1 MKLRILIVLAILVSL
16 LSFAKFNYCQS
27 TGWASPGQYIHACY
41 SDLPALYSARGLDSN
56 AWPYSSDD
64 NSVEYP
70 VITAMVM
77 YATSFLANS
86 PVSYFNINIFFL
98 VLLFIATVIVVRKI
112 RPEFAYLSAIAPAV
126 IASLFIN
133 WDLWGIAT
141 MLLAI
146 YWFDR
151 KKYLHSALILSLSI
165 STKFLPVFLLI
176 PIAFILWRDAKL
188 KELVKYVAV
197 VAGTWIAIN
206 APFAFTT
213 PTRWWRFFKLNLERG
228 ADWGSIFAFPTP
240 TGWWRF
246 FKLNLERGAD
256 WGSVWLALRQLGI
269 PLTNLNYLSI
279 LLLLIALTSVAIV
292 LFELKYTPTLAS
304 VAFIVMA
311 AVMVASKVY
320 SPQFVLWLTPLA
332 VIALTNKKDLHAFWL
347 WQATEVIYHVAIWQH
362 IATIEH
368 AKFGL
373 GPTPYA
379 ILTLVRIAGTIYLM
393 AVLARRALQA
403 RNGHSRLL
411 DLLFEAGKPYP

>member
-1 MKLRILIVLAILVSL
+1 MKVRTLVALALFASLV
-16 LSFAKFNYCQS
+16 SFAKFSPCEN
-27 TGWASPGQYIHACY
+27 TGWATPDQYIHACY
-41 SDLPALYSARGLDSN
+41 SDLSALYVSRGLDTN
-56 AWPYSSDD
+56 TWPYASDD

-77 YATSFLANS
+77 YATSFVAKS
-86 PVSYFNINIFFL
+86 PASYFNVNIFFL
-98 VLLFIATVIVVRKI
+98 VLLFLATVIIVRKI
-112 RPEFAYLSAIAPAV
+112 RPEFAYLSAAAPAM

-141 MLLAI
+141 MMLAI

-151 KKYLHSALILSLSI
+151 KQYLHSALILALSI
-165 STKFLPVFLLI
+165 STKFLPIFLLI
-176 PIAFILWRDAKL
+176 PIAFILWRDTKL
-188 KELVKYVAV
+188 KELVKYVGV
-197 VAGTWIAIN
+197 VAVTWLAIN
-206 APFAFTT
+206 APFALT
-213 PTRWWRFFKLNLERG
+213 
-228 ADWGSIFAFPTP
+228 TP

-256 WGSVWLALRQLGI
+256 WGSVWLALQQLGLN
-269 PLTNLNYLSI
+269 LTNLNYLSI
-279 LLLLIALTSVAIV
+279 LLLLIGLTSIAIF
-292 LFELKYTPTLAS
+292 LFELKHTPTLAS

-332 VIALTNKKDLHAFWL
+332 VIALINKEDLHAFWL

-362 IATIEH
+362 IASITD

-393 AVLARRALQA
+393 VVLARRALQA
-403 RNGHSRLL
+403 RNTHSRLL

>member
-1 MKLRILIVLAILVSL
+1 MKLRILIALAILASL
-16 LSFAKFNYCQS
+16 LSFAKFNHCQS

-56 AWPYSSDD
+56 AWPYSSND

-70 VITAMVM
+70 VVTAMVM

-112 RPEFAYLSAIAPAV
+112 RPEFAYLSAIAPAM

-133 WDLWGIAT
+133 WDLWGIAA
-141 MLLAI
+141 MMLAI

-151 KKYLHSALILSLSI
+151 KMYLHSALILSLSI
-165 STKFLPVFLLI
+165 STKFLPIFLLI

-197 VAGTWIAIN
+197 VAGTWIAMN
-206 APFAFTT
+206 APFAFT
-213 PTRWWRFFKLNLERG
+213 
-228 ADWGSIFAFPTP
+228 TP

-269 PLTNLNYLSI
+269 SLTNLNYLSI
-279 LLLLIALTSVAIV
+279 LLLLIAVTSVAIV

-362 IATIEH
+362 IASITG

>member
-1 MKLRILIVLAILVSL
+1 MKVRTLVVLALFASLV
-16 LSFAKFNYCQS
+16 SFAKFSQCEN
-27 TGWASPGQYIHACY
+27 TGWATPDQYIHACY
-41 SDLPALYSARGLDSN
+41 SDLPALYGSRGLDTNS
-56 AWPYSSDD
+56 WPYSSDD

-70 VITAMVM
+70 VVTAMVM
-77 YATSFLANS
+77 YTTSFAAKS
-86 PVSYFNINIFFL
+86 PASYFNVNIFFL
-98 VLLFIATVIVVRKI
+98 ILLFIATLIVVRKI
-112 RPEFAYLSAIAPAV
+112 RPEFAYLSAIAPAM

-133 WDLWGIAT
+133 WDLWGIGT
-141 MLLAI
+141 MMLAI

-151 KKYLHSALILSLSI
+151 KQYLYSALILALSI
-165 STKFLPVFLLI
+165 STKFLPIFLLI
-176 PIAFILWRDAKL
+176 PIAFILWRDTKL

-197 VAGTWIAIN
+197 VAATWLAIN
-206 APFAFTT
+206 APFALT
-213 PTRWWRFFKLNLERG
+213 
-228 ADWGSIFAFPTP
+228 TP

-256 WGSVWLALRQLGI
+256 WGSIWLALQQLGI
-269 PLTNLNYLSI
+269 SLTNLNYLSI
-279 LLLLIALTSVAIV
+279 LVLLIALTSVAIV

-304 VAFIVMA
+304 IAFIVMA

-362 IATIEH
+362 IASITG
-368 AKFGL
+368 AQFGL

-403 RNGHSRLL
+403 RNTHSRLL
-411 DLLFEAGKPYP
+411 DLLFEGGKPYP

>member
-1 MKLRILIVLAILVSL
+1 MKVRTLVVLALFASLV
-16 LSFAKFNYCQS
+16 SFAKFSQCENS
-27 TGWASPGQYIHACY
+27 GWATPDQYIHACY
-41 SDLPALYSARGLDSN
+41 SDLPALYGSRGLDTNS
-56 AWPYSSDD
+56 WPYSSDD

-77 YATSFLANS
+77 YATSFAAKS
-86 PVSYFNINIFFL
+86 PASYFNVNIFFL
-98 VLLFIATVIVVRKI
+98 ILLFIATLIVLRKI
-112 RPEFAYLSAIAPAV
+112 RPEFAYLSAIAPAM

-141 MLLAI
+141 MMLAI

-151 KKYLHSALILSLSI
+151 KQYLYSALILALSI
-165 STKFLPVFLLI
+165 STKFLPIFLLI
-176 PIAFILWRDAKL
+176 PIAFILWRDTKL

-197 VAGTWIAIN
+197 VAATWLAIN
-206 APFAFTT
+206 APFALT
-213 PTRWWRFFKLNLERG
+213 
-228 ADWGSIFAFPTP
+228 TP

-256 WGSVWLALRQLGI
+256 WGSIWLALQQLGLS
-269 PLTNLNYLSI
+269 LTNLNYLSI
-279 LLLLIALTSVAIV
+279 LVLLIALTSVAIV

-362 IATIEH
+362 IASITG
-368 AKFGL
+368 AQFGL

-379 ILTLVRIAGTIYLM
+379 IVTLVRIAGTIYLM

-403 RNGHSRLL
+403 RNTHSRLL
-411 DLLFEAGKPYP
+411 DLLFEGGKPYP

>member
-1 MKLRILIVLAILVSL
+1 MKLRILIVLAILASL

-41 SDLPALYSARGLDSN
+41 SDLPALYSGRGLDSHS
-56 AWPYSSDD
+56 WPYSSND

-112 RPEFAYLSAIAPAV
+112 RPEFAYLSAIAPAM

-141 MLLAI
+141 MMLAI

-165 STKFLPVFLLI
+165 STKFLPIFLLI
-176 PIAFILWRDAKL
+176 PIVFILWRDAKL

-213 PTRWWRFFKLNLERG
+213 PTGWWRFFKLNLERG
-228 ADWGSIFAFPTP
+228 ADWGSI
-240 TGWWRF
+240 
-246 FKLNLERGAD
+246 
-256 WGSVWLALRQLGI
+256 WLVLRQLGI
-269 PLTNLNYLSI
+269 SLTNLNYLSI

-311 AVMVASKVY
+311 AAMVASKVY

-362 IATIEH
+362 IASTAD
-368 AKFGL
+368 AKFAL

-403 RNGHSRLL
+403 RNTHSRLL
-411 DLLFEAGKPYP
+411 DLLFEGGKPYP

>member
-1 MKLRILIVLAILVSL
+1 MKVRTLVVLALFASLVS
-16 LSFAKFNYCQS
+16 SAKFSQCENS
-27 TGWASPGQYIHACY
+27 GWATPGQYIHACY
-41 SDLPALYSARGLDSN
+41 SDLPALYGSRGLDTNS
-56 AWPYSSDD
+56 WPYSSDD

-77 YATSFLANS
+77 YATSFAAKS
-86 PVSYFNINIFFL
+86 PASYFNVNIFFL
-98 VLLFIATVIVVRKI
+98 ILLFIATLIVVRKI
-112 RPEFAYLSAIAPAV
+112 RPEFAYLSAIAPAM

-141 MLLAI
+141 MMLAI

-151 KKYLHSALILSLSI
+151 KQYLYSALILALSI
-165 STKFLPVFLLI
+165 STKFLPIFLLI
-176 PIAFILWRDAKL
+176 PIAFILWRDTKL

-197 VAGTWIAIN
+197 VAATWLAIN
-206 APFAFTT
+206 APFALT
-213 PTRWWRFFKLNLERG
+213 
-228 ADWGSIFAFPTP
+228 TP

-256 WGSVWLALRQLGI
+256 WGSIWLALQQLGI
-269 PLTNLNYLSI
+269 SLTNLNYLSI
-279 LLLLIALTSVAIV
+279 LVLLIALTSVAIV

-311 AVMVASKVY
+311 AVMIASKVY

-362 IATIEH
+362 IASITG
-368 AKFGL
+368 AQFGL

-379 ILTLVRIAGTIYLM
+379 IVTLVRIAGTIYLM

-403 RNGHSRLL
+403 RNTHSRLL

>member
-1 MKLRILIVLAILVSL
+1 MKVRTLVVLALFASLV
-16 LSFAKFNYCQS
+16 SFAKFSQCENS
-27 TGWASPGQYIHACY
+27 GWATPGQYIHACY
-41 SDLPALYSARGLDSN
+41 SDLPALYGSRGLDTNS
-56 AWPYSSDD
+56 WPYSSDD

-77 YATSFLANS
+77 YATSFAAKS
-86 PVSYFNINIFFL
+86 PASYFNVNIFFL
-98 VLLFIATVIVVRKI
+98 ILLFIATLIVVRKI
-112 RPEFAYLSAIAPAV
+112 RPEFAYLSAIAPAM

-141 MLLAI
+141 MMLAI

-151 KKYLHSALILSLSI
+151 KQYLHSALILALSI
-165 STKFLPVFLLI
+165 STKFLPIFLLI
-176 PIAFILWRDAKL
+176 PIAFILWRDTKL

-197 VAGTWIAIN
+197 VAATWLAIN
-206 APFAFTT
+206 APFALT
-213 PTRWWRFFKLNLERG
+213 
-228 ADWGSIFAFPTP
+228 TP

-256 WGSVWLALRQLGI
+256 WGSIWLALQQLGI
-269 PLTNLNYLSI
+269 SLTNLNYLSI
-279 LLLLIALTSVAIV
+279 LVLLIALTSVAIV

-311 AVMVASKVY
+311 AVMIASKVY

-362 IATIEH
+362 IASITG
-368 AKFGL
+368 AQFGL

-379 ILTLVRIAGTIYLM
+379 IVTLVRIAGTIYLM

-403 RNGHSRLL
+403 RNTHSRLL
-411 DLLFEAGKPYP
+411 DLLFEGGKPYP